1 MLHFDVR
8 LHQLIKLKIITAK
21 FDAEEAEFKKKWG
34 LVKTPSQTLLYKPA
48 IRILGLLHHS
58 FEKHKSS
65 GHPVSGLLRLNMPPL
80 KKPDNARRR
89 GVRHSFVP
97 LKSHHFF
104 R

>member
-48 IRILGLLHHS
+48 IRILGLLHH
-58 FEKHKSS
+58 
-65 GHPVSGLLRLNMPPL
+65 
-80 KKPDNARRR
+80 
-89 GVRHSFVP
+89 
-97 LKSHHFF
+97 
-104 R
+104 